1 MVILVIFV
9 SGSLV
14 GSDVKNRIR
23 WWVES
28 DDTWS
33 ALRIRGLVPDG
44 QQLVFVSSHSMCQHC
59 TVMAGYWSLLFC
71 KISCSKLSRCIED
84 EVCCAQNTSILFTN
98 VWIKTFQTTYTD
110 ESQQKVK
117 ILDWLLALFVCYQSR
132 QVYWCRW
139 WLLCSCPKH
148 EGQTSSAN
156 PRDMGFQA
164 QSRSNI
170 TSFAGWIRFATLQQF
185 DWYKE
190 YAHSCKV

>member
-1 MVILVIFV
+1 MESCWRPIHMDLKHR
-9 SGSLV
+9 L
-14 GSDVKNRIR
+14 R

-71 KISCSKLSRCIED
+71 KMLFSKLNRCIED

-117 ILDWLLALFVCYQSR
+117 ILDWLLALFVCYKSR

-139 WLLCSCPKH
+139 WLLCSCP
-148 EGQTSSAN
+148 QTW
-156 PRDMGFQA
+156 
-164 QSRSNI
+164 RSNI
-170 TSFAGWIRFATLQQF
+170 INQSSRHGFPSSIPKQYDVICWLDPFRNIATVWLV
-185 DWYKE
+185 
-190 YAHSCKV
+190 HGICTLM